1 MNKVTKIG
9 DVAEKT
15 GYSITTI
22 SRAINGNPNVSD
34 KTKKK
39 IFAAMKELNYYPIII
54 AQQFRGQGTK
64 MIGVVISFIT
74 NPFFAYLVDAI
85 ERYLSH
91 RGYQVVM

>member
-34 KTKKK
+34 KTKKEN
-39 IFAAMKELNYYPIII
+39 FCCDERTEL
-54 AQQFRGQGTK
+54 
-64 MIGVVISFIT
+64 
-74 NPFFAYLVDAI
+74 
-85 ERYLSH
+85 LS
-91 RGYQVVM
+91 